1 MTNFLNMPIDPAHK
15 IALNCAPPS
24 REEIAELE
32 SAMLELARAEQAG
45 FAPGNTDAIA
55 PVKHHFAPGLYA
67 REIFL
72 PAGTRIV
79 GKIHRTAHLMTVVA
93 GSGLLWNEFAA
104 YEYRAPFTQLTHP
117 GAKNVL
123 WVREDTIIVTYHP
136 TILTNLADIEREIIA
151 PDYAALPAPARAMKG
166 IA

>member
-1 MTNFLNMPIDPAHK
+1 MKAQQLNLFSGGGK
-15 IALNCAPPS
+15 VALPCPPPS
-24 REEIAELE
+24 RGAIAELE
-32 SAMLELARAEQAG
+32 AAMLEAAATEQPD
-45 FAPGNTDAIA
+45 FVPGCTNNVA

-93 GSGLLWNEFAA
+93 GRGFLWNEFAA
-104 YEYRAPFTQLTHP
+104 YEYRAPFTQITHP

-123 WVREDTIIVTYHP
+123 WVQEDTVIVTYHP
-136 TILTNLADIEREIIA
+136 TDLTDVVQIEREIICA
-151 PDYAALPAPARAMKG
+151 DYAQLPAPARAEEL
-166 IA
+166 A